1 MIFFQ
6 ILIFNPFDLKFKKS
20 IYLQSIIC
28 DTMPGSRA
36 SSRRKSSSSKETSIK
51 SFFSKETPSVKDEKT
66 SPSKTSDYES
76 EEGSRST
83 TPSTDPSRSTTPSS
97 SDLTKDDESRENSQE
112 SDVKSEDK
120 EGIAVKREVGDMK
133 QEDDDEMDIFAT
145 ANEDE
150 DDKINVKAA
159 LMTGLLTDDV
169 KKEEERVAEETRRLE
184 LQEEAKRKQEL
195 AKEQELLSTQ
205 QRFDRLQKLLGKS
218 KFYSDFLLN
227 KMKSHEASMELKKQ
241 AMEARTKKRAEMS
254 QDAEEETKKGGKRGR
269 GKKDNEGPRSKKIK
283 VGDESVATSD
293 QSEVAKNRNEHHRK
307 FEGKDIPA
315 NQPML
320 LTGGIMRSYQ
330 LEGYEWMATL
340 WENGINGI
348 LADEMGLGK
357 TIQTVALFCHMY
369 EMGVSGPF
377 LVVAPLSTVPN
388 WVNEFKR

>member
-6 ILIFNPFDLKFKKS
+6 ILIFNTFDLKFKKF

-51 SFFSKETPSVKDEKT
+51 TFFSKETPSVKDEKT

-112 SDVKSEDK
+112 SGVKTEDK

-133 QEDDDEMDIFAT
+133 QEDDDDMDIFAT

-159 LMTGLLTDDV
+159 LMTGLLSDDV

-269 GKKDNEGPRSKKIK
+269 GKKDNEGWRGVRRRPR
-283 VGDESVATSD
+283 G
-293 QSEVAKNRNEHHRK
+293 
-307 FEGKDIPA
+307 
-315 NQPML
+315 
-320 LTGGIMRSYQ
+320 
-330 LEGYEWMATL
+330 
-340 WENGINGI
+340 
-348 LADEMGLGK
+348 
-357 TIQTVALFCHMY
+357 
-369 EMGVSGPF
+369 
-377 LVVAPLSTVPN
+377 
-388 WVNEFKR
+388 